1 MTKPP
6 ISRETLALS
15 QRRYA
20 RSMGSKWRYMEF
32 FNFLQISPSY
42 RLAHLVA
49 TGKIDRSTAVFP
61 NDFALV
67 ETTYSAFGDVS
78 RTYFWE
84 WWFTTAQYEFRESL
98 PPTPRTILKLDLDQ
112 HATDEVISS
121 AQAALADYV
130 KVDRMA
136 QGSSAT
142 LVIALPLHADRKSM
156 LQNLNKLLDQA
167 YAEGDRSIAIAR
179 WEIIRNKMRKSMI
192 DKARQVLRSRASYP
206 DEPLVRIGERTKVSP
221 KNAVDS
227 HEKGKGAA
235 DAKRLL
241 QILTSR
247 HLNRAYLLAENAA
260 RGRFPSLDPL
270 PADRGRPQFDY
281 KVLNK
286 ELMAH
291 GRWLMEELERL
302 NEINERQEAQRLA
315 RRARRQTS

>member
-20 RSMGSKWRYMEF
+20 RAMGSKWRYMEF

-49 TGKIDRSTAVFP
+49 TGEIDRNSAILP
-61 NDFALV
+61 NDFDLL
-67 ETTYSAFGDVS
+67 EKTYAAFGDVN

-84 WWFTTAQYEFRESL
+84 WWITTAQYEFRESF
-98 PPTPRTILKLDLDQ
+98 PPTPRTILKLDLEQD
-112 HATDEVISS
+112 AADEVISG

-130 KVDRMA
+130 NVDRMA

-142 LVIALPLHADRKSM
+142 LIIALPLHADRKSM

-192 DKARQVLRSRASYP
+192 YKARQVLRSRASYP
-206 DEPLVRIGERTKVSP
+206 DEPLASIGERTRVSP
-221 KNAVDS
+221 KNASES
-227 HEKGKGAA
+227 HGKGKGAS
-235 DAKRLL
+235 DARRLL

-247 HLNRAYLLAENAA
+247 HLNRAYVLAENAA

-270 PADRGRPQFDY
+270 PEDNGRPQFDY
-281 KVLNK
+281 KGLNR
-286 ELMAH
+286 EIAAH
-291 GRWLMEELERL
+291 GRWLEGELDRL
-302 NEINERQEAQRLA
+302 SEINERQEARRLA
-315 RRARRQTS
+315 RRTQRPTS

>member
-20 RSMGSKWRYMEF
+20 RAMGSKWRYMEF

-49 TGKIDRSTAVFP
+49 TKTINRNSTILP
-61 NDFALV
+61 NDFDLV
-67 ETTYSAFGDVS
+67 EKTYAAFGDVN

-84 WWFTTAQYEFRESL
+84 WWVKTAQYEFRESL
-98 PPTPRTILKLDLDQ
+98 PPTPRTILKLDLEQ
-112 HATDEVISS
+112 YAADEVISS

-130 KVDRMA
+130 NVDRLA

-142 LVIALPLHADRKSM
+142 LIIALPLHADRKSM

-179 WEIIRNKMRKSMI
+179 WQIIRNKMRRSMI

-206 DEPLVRIGERTKVSP
+206 DEPLVSIGERTKVSP
-221 KNAVDS
+221 KNASES
-227 HEKGKGAA
+227 HGKGKGAS
-235 DAKRLL
+235 DARRLL

-270 PADRGRPQFDY
+270 PKDNGRPQFDY
-281 KVLNK
+281 KILSK
-286 ELMAH
+286 EIMAH
-291 GRWLMEELERL
+291 GRWLIAELERL
-302 NEINERQEAQRLA
+302 KEIHARQEAQRLA
-315 RRARRQTS
+315 RQIPHQTS